1 MYQLKGQFV
10 HIRFAQTG
18 KTRVRPNPPPPPPS
32 EKRPENARRRHTL
45 TVQGPEHRPIN
56 MAEVARLR
64 SMVAYGESQRQ
75 RLLVEHM
82 KLESEHSVLQKVS
95 IAQF

>member
-1 MYQLKGQFV
+1 M
-10 HIRFAQTG
+10 HA
-18 KTRVRPNPPPPPPS
+18 RVSNRRTSPPNAKPPQPPPPS
-32 EKRPENARRRHTL
+32 QKRPENARRRHTL

-56 MAEVARLR
+56 MAQVARLR

-82 KLESEHSVLQKVS
+82 KLESEHSVLKKVS
-95 IAQF
+95 VVFLFNQLEC